1 MGMTVTEK
9 IIARHAGRE
18 SVRPGDVV
26 VVDVDLACI
35 DDVQF
40 SIFQRQLQEL
50 GGVIRYPDRVILMAD
65 HYSPPSGLDE
75 ARIVHGLSLFARE
88 RGLRTTGVEGI
99 KHPLF
104 IERRLILPSQIL
116 VATDSHTNTAGAVTA
131 LAVALGPSDV
141 AAVFATGQ
149 TWLRVPE
156 CIRLEIDGELH
167 RDVLPM
173 DVGLTLLGRFGRE
186 FASYRTIEWA
196 GGTIRRM
203 GLAGRLTLCN
213 LSTEFGA
220 KNGIVEADDLTR
232 RYAGGASASCDDM
245 VSDLDA
251 EYASVFEL
259 RAEDFG
265 PVIAAPSSP
274 ANVHPVRD
282 LTGTRIDQAYLGT
295 CTHSTLEDLHVAA
308 AVLRGRKVSP
318 GVRLLV
324 TPATQAVYNGALK
337 DGTLAVFADAGG
349 TICSPGCGSCPGM
362 HEGTLAE
369 GEVRISTQ
377 NRNFAGRS
385 GHPGS
390 QVYLASP
397 LTVAAAAVAG
407 HIVEAS
413 DVTG

>member
-1 MGMTVTEK
+1 MTVTEK

-40 SIFQRQLQEL
+40 SILQRRLQEL
-50 GGVIRYPDRVILMAD
+50 GGVIRHPDRVILMAD

-75 ARIVHGLSLFARE
+75 ARIVRGLNVFARE

-99 KHPLF
+99 KHPVF
-104 IERRLILPSQIL
+104 IERRMILPGQVL

-131 LAVALGPSDV
+131 LAAALGPSDV

-156 CIRLEIDGELH
+156 CIRFEIDGEL
-167 RDVLPM
+167 RSDVLPM
-173 DVGLTLLGRFGRE
+173 DVGLALLGRFGRE
-186 FASYRTIEWA
+186 FANYRTIEWA
-196 GGTIRRM
+196 GSTIR
-203 GLAGRLTLCN
+203 GLGLSGRLTLCN

-220 KNGIVEADDLTR
+220 KNGIVEADDVTR
-232 RYAGGASASCDDM
+232 AYAREASASCDDM
-245 VSDLDA
+245 VSDPDA
-251 EYASVFEL
+251 EYASRFEL
-259 RAEDFG
+259 RAADFG

-282 LTGTRIDQAYLGT
+282 LVGTRIDQAYLGT

-308 AVLRGRKVSP
+308 SVLRGRKVSP

-324 TPATQAVYNGALK
+324 TPATQAVYNRALA
-337 DGTLAVFADAGG
+337 DGTLTVFAEAGG

-377 NRNFAGRS
+377 NRNFVGRS
-385 GHPGS
+385 GHPS
-390 QVYLASP
+390 SHVYLASP

-407 HIVEAS
+407 HIVELS
-413 DVTG
+413 EVTG